1 MKKNILLLFLI
12 ITFFNANAQIPTI
25 NYDYWQSV
33 NTYSVSNS
41 ATQDF
46 DKSVMIEENLIMI
59 VDTFTGTNP
68 YNRKGL
74 FVYNTTTRNINTLAY
89 PVQDGDRGIKCATAY
104 KTSTPGL
111 TYGIFGSFS
120 GISVGYTYPVFYTYN
135 SLTSSFAADSINF
148 GIPSDYEGGIAN
160 IAMFSPTTNHDTVRF
175 FVNMISGSQVFK
187 KHINQTSIVPTY
199 AQIGIEYVKASIV
212 YNNKLFVAG
221 DSTITDYA
229 LLKESIDGN
238 NFTQPNNINNLSF
251 PYTSHIALLDTLD
264 GKLIIGLNSN
274 NGSGGYEFYS
284 YDGTTLQLSFS
295 DANGTITSHQNFKKR
310 LWYSTT
316 IFDNGSTADYA
327 YLHSISNGAS
337 IPSVEAFGGDVID
350 GNYMALSAT
359 KDSLYF
365 AGNKGTFMMSKNNS
379 SSNITT
385 TQTQAIFDKFLE
397 VHKLM
402 PPVSSFNYNNNQ
414 ICLNAN
420 ETFTSTSQN
429 TDSLHWLYD
438 GAYYAS
444 SPGPS
449 AWMNINFPSTGNH
462 SVGLVAFGGTFTDTT
477 FLSVNVYSVSI
488 AISGN
493 TLVCLGNSF
502 NYTSTT
508 AGAIGTPT
516 VAWRDYISSPLVN
529 INTGATFSYSPTL
542 GATAFQFFAI
552 VTDFHGCTATSNTV
566 NAQCNPLY
574 QIDGQ
579 VFTGSTPT
587 ITSVSGEVTLYKYEP
602 FLGKFDSISTT
613 TTGFVG
619 DFNFAAMPEGDY
631 ILKAVPSATILQTSY
646 HGTNAISWKN
656 ATPFSHTCLNQSTKN
671 IDVIPLENLGTG
683 PGVLTGSVYQ
693 GNGFGNRMANEGLKP
708 MVPGTPIGGIIVKG
722 GKNPGGQMFVQT
734 LTGADGT
741 YTLTGLPVN
750 TGDTYFI
757 LVDIPGLDT
766 SGTYRR
772 ILTSGTSTI
781 TGLDFM
787 VDSIYIYPIG
797 MATSIS
803 KDNSVFNQEIKL
815 FPNPSKELAFIEYE
829 LIESANTEIDLFD
842 VVGQKV
848 KTITPFSKQE
858 KNKYKHSINLGDLSS
873 GIYFVKVRINNSE
886 NVIKLIIT
894 N

>member
-12 ITFFNANAQIPTI
+12 INFLNVNAQIPTI
-25 NYDYWQSV
+25 NYDYWQTV

-41 ATQDF
+41 AAQEF
-46 DKSVMIEENLIMI
+46 NKSVMIEENLIMI

-68 YNRKGL
+68 YNKKGL
-74 FVYNTTTRNINTLAY
+74 FVYNTATRNTNTLAY
-89 PVQDGDRGIKCATAY
+89 PVQDGDRGIQCVTAY

-111 TYGIFGSFS
+111 TYGIFGCYS
-120 GISVGYTYPVFYTYN
+120 GISVGDNFPVFYTYN

-148 GIPSDYEGGIAN
+148 GISSDYEGGIAN

-175 FVNMISGSQVFK
+175 FVNMNSGTQVYK

-199 AQIGIEYVKASIV
+199 AQIGIEYVKASMV

-284 YDGTTLQLSFS
+284 YDGATLQLLFS
-295 DANGTITSHQNFKKR
+295 DTNGTITSHQNFKKR
-310 LWYSTT
+310 LWFSTSVY
-316 IFDNGSTADYA
+316 DNGNTADYA
-327 YLHSISNGAS
+327 YLHSISNGVS
-337 IPSVEAFGGDVID
+337 IPSVEAFGGDAID

-365 AGNKGTFMMSKNNS
+365 AGNKGTFTMSKNNS

-385 TQTQAIFDKFLE
+385 TQKQAIFDKFLE

-429 TDSLHWLYD
+429 TDSLRWIYD
-438 GAYYAS
+438 GNYSYAS
-444 SPGPS
+444 SPGGS
-449 AWMNINFPSTGNH
+449 ASMNYNFG
-462 SVGLVAFGGTFTDTT
+462 SVGSHTIGLIAIGGTMKDTML
-477 FLSVNVYSVSI
+477 LSVNVYSITAAVS
-488 AISGN
+488 GQ

-502 NYTSTT
+502 VMTSTVT
-508 AGAIGTPT
+508 GAVGTPT
-516 VAWRDYISSPLVN
+516 LGWRDYITSPSTDLSTN
-529 INTGATFSYSPTL
+529 STLTYSPVT
-542 GATAFQFFAI
+542 GGTAYQFYLN
-552 VTDFHGCTATSNTV
+552 VTDVHGCTAISNTLFSQ
-566 NAQCNPLY
+566 ANPLY
-574 QIDGQ
+574 HMQGN
-579 VFTGSTPT
+579 VFQSSNPVPGDVT
-587 ITSVSGEVTLYKYEP
+587 IYKYET
-602 FLGKFDSISTT
+602 FLGKFDSIRTEPVNGLGQFLFTS
-613 TTGFVG
+613 
-619 DFNFAAMPEGDY
+619 MPEGDY
-631 ILKAVPSATILQTSY
+631 IIKATPTATNLQTSY
-646 HGTNAISWKN
+646 TGTNAVCWKD
-656 ATPFSHTCLNQSTKN
+656 AVPFNHTCLTQPVININVDSLKN
-671 IDVIPLENLGTG
+671 IGTG

-693 GNGFGNRMANEGLKP
+693 GNGFGNRMANEELKP
-708 MVPGTPIGGIIVKG
+708 MAPGGPIGGIIVKG

-734 LTGADGT
+734 VTAADGT
-741 YTLTGLPVN
+741 YTLSGIPVN

-797 MATSIS
+797 MATSIA
-803 KDNSVFNQEIKL
+803 KDNSVLNQEIKL

-829 LIESANTEIDLFD
+829 LIESVNTEIELFD

-848 KTITPFSKQE
+848 KTITPYSKQE
-858 KNKYKHSINLGDLSS
+858 KNKYKHSINLGDLSA

-886 NVIKLIIT
+886 NVIKLVIT